1 MVLSR
6 LHLEAI
12 HGFPGFGNVQLV
24 VAIVAHFHTL
34 LCGFGKRKRFPK
46 GEHFSFR
53 SPSFPAVGFCMR
65 GSLRKEWKGKAVQAH
80 FENKCVSDLLPA
92 PSVCFTDFAGNR
104 TAAGKLFPC
113 LEPGAVHQK
122 LPSISGVHPM
132 KHEENQKRVEKSDSE
147 QEKCWIILGKYVIIH
162 YYVSEST
169 HEGNR
174 SDALPIKK
182 ESRWL

>member
-1 MVLSR
+1 
-6 LHLEAI
+6 
-12 HGFPGFGNVQLV
+12 
-24 VAIVAHFHTL
+24 
-34 LCGFGKRKRFPK
+34 
-46 GEHFSFR
+46 
-53 SPSFPAVGFCMR
+53 MR
-65 GSLRKEWKGKAVQAH
+65 WSLRKEWKGKAVQAH

>member
-1 MVLSR
+1 MSSIPPPKKDAPNNFALGICSLQYYSIASHNPILSSR
-6 LHLEAI
+6 
-12 HGFPGFGNVQLV
+12 GR
-24 VAIVAHFHTL
+24 
-34 LCGFGKRKRFPK
+34 RKT
-46 GEHFSFR
+46 
-53 SPSFPAVGFCMR
+53 
-65 GSLRKEWKGKAVQAH
+65 AH
-80 FENKCVSDLLPA
+80 FENKCVSNLLPA

-132 KHEENQKRVEKSDSE
+132 KHEENQKRVEKSVSE
-147 QEKCWIILGKYVIIH
+147 QEKCWIILGKYVIIR

-182 ESRWL
+182 ESWWL

>member
-1 MVLSR
+1 M
-6 LHLEAI
+6 
-12 HGFPGFGNVQLV
+12 G
-24 VAIVAHFHTL
+24 
-34 LCGFGKRKRFPK
+34 
-46 GEHFSFR
+46 
-53 SPSFPAVGFCMR
+53 

-132 KHEENQKRVEKSDSE
+132 KHEENQKRVEKSVSE

>member
-1 MVLSR
+1 MASR
-6 LHLEAI
+6 AS
-12 HGFPGFGNVQLV
+12 GMFSW
-24 VAIVAHFHTL
+24 L
-34 LCGFGKRKRFPK
+34 LLLLLIFMHSFAVSESVSAFRR
-46 GEHFSFR
+46 ESTFSFR
-53 SPSFPAVGFCMR
+53 SPSFPALGFCMR

-80 FENKCVSDLLPA
+80 FENKRVLGLLPA

>member
-1 MVLSR
+1 MGWNSWNTFTEIINEELILSTADTM
-6 LHLEAI
+6 LESGLLAA
-12 HGFPGFGNVQLV
+12 GYNYLV
-24 VAIVAHFHTL
+24 IDD
-34 LCGFGKRKRFPK
+34 CW
-46 GEHFSFR
+46 
-53 SPSFPAVGFCMR
+53 
-65 GSLRKEWKGKAVQAH
+65 SLKERDSQGH
-80 FENKCVSDLLPA
+80 SDLLPA

-132 KHEENQKRVEKSDSE
+132 KHEENQKRVEKSVSE